1 MFQDLG
7 AERIF
12 KMGEGDELCGQE
24 ESFRNWT
31 KEIFKVCHLTPLNQ
45 LEFLYLINW
54 TSPFSVGLAG
64 WYLSFLFKF

>member
-31 KEIFKVCHLTPLNQ
+31 KEIFKVYHLTHLYQ
-45 LEFLYLINW
+45 LEFLYLIN
-54 TSPFSVGLAG
+54 SASLFS
-64 WYLSFLFKF
+64 F